1 MGQTTATKATKAPR
15 TSRATAQ
22 RAIALAR
29 NDLAVYCALAW
40 PRFEMAHHHRLV
52 VEKLEAVERGEI
64 DRLMIFLPPRHG
76 KSLITSQLFPPWYL
90 GGHPDRSVIAAS
102 YGAELALDFGRRV
115 RNFVADPL
123 QAAVF
128 PSCKLATDSTA
139 AHRFNLMAGGAYY
152 AVGAGGPLTGRG
164 ADLLLIDDPIK
175 SDVQAYSALERRSLQ
190 SWYETVA
197 YTRLQPGAAI
207 VLIQTR
213 WHEDDL
219 AGWLLREHADDGWAV
234 LTLPAIAEADESWR
248 REGGALWPK
257 RFPAAKLG
265 QIRAAI
271 GGAAWQALYQQRPAA
286 AEGAVFKREWWR
298 SYTSATLPARFEQVV
313 LSLDTAFKA
322 GASNDYS
329 VGLVLGVG
337 ATGYFVLDVFRDRV
351 EFPELK
357 RKVEMLAER
366 WHPNVVLIEDKASGQ
381 SLIQELRT
389 SSRLPVHPIKVD
401 SDKVT
406 RANAV
411 TPLLEAGRA
420 LLPESAPW
428 LADFMDEV
436 SSFPAAPHDDQVD
449 ALTQALNYSR
459 EANPGGV
466 FDFYREM
473 AEREARGEPETEPDN
488 EWVDAYEAEVARLKQ
503 LEPPCP
509 VCFLPLGAT
518 KIYGTDGRAR
528 HPRCAA

>member
-64 DRLMIFLPPRHG
+64 DRLMIFLPPRHR

-123 QAAVF
+123 QAAIF
-128 PSCKLATDSTA
+128 PACKLATDSTA
-139 AHRFNLMAGGAYY
+139 AHRFNLMSGGAYY
-152 AVGAGGPLTGRG
+152 AVGAGGPITGRG

-175 SDVQAYSALERRSLQ
+175 SDAQAYSAIERRTLQ

-197 YTRLQPGAAI
+197 YTRLQPGGAI

-213 WHEDDL
+213 WHQDDL
-219 AGWLLREHADDGWAV
+219 AGWLLREHADDGWV
-234 LTLPAIAEADESWR
+234 VVSLPAIAETDEGWR
-248 REGGALWPK
+248 SQGEALWPK
-257 RFPAAKLG
+257 RFPLTRLA
-265 QIRAAI
+265 QIRQAV

-286 AEGAVFKREWWR
+286 AEGAVFKREWWKT
-298 SYTSATLPARFEQVV
+298 YTPANTPARFEQVV
-313 LSLDTAFKA
+313 LSLDTAFKV
-322 GASNDYS
+322 GSSNDYS

-337 ATGYFVLDVFRDRV
+337 EAGYYLLDVWRDRA

-357 RKVEMLAER
+357 RKVEILATR
-366 WHPNVVLIEDKASGQ
+366 WTPHVVLIEDKASGQ
-381 SLIQELRT
+381 SLIQELR
-389 SSRLPVHPIKVD
+389 SDSRLPIRAIKVD

-406 RANAV
+406 RAAAI
-411 TPLLEAGRA
+411 TPLVEAGRVF
-420 LLPESAPW
+420 LPEAAPW
-428 LADFMDEV
+428 LPDFMDEV
-436 SSFPAAPHDDQVD
+436 SSFPAAPHDDMVD
-449 ALTQALNYSR
+449 ALTQALNYVR
-459 EANPGGV
+459 ESSPGGI
-466 FDFYREM
+466 FDSVLSGSSVILTPKGVR
-473 AEREARGEPETEPDN
+473 ASSIALASAAGTIPGTPSP
-488 EWVDAYEAEVARLKQ
+488 LP
-503 LEPPCP
+503 LEPNG
-509 VCFLPLGAT
+509 VWGETTSWWMTSNSRGISIA
-518 KIYGTDGRAR
+518 DSR
-528 HPRCAA
+528 